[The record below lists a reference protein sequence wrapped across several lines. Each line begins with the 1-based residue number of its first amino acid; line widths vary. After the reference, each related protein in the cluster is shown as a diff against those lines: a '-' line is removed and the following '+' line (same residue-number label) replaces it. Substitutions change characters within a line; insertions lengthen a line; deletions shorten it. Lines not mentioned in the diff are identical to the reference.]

1 MTVLASTRILA
12 HARTAAG
19 RRTGPGRLGSAL
31 ILAALCVAAVLLAAS
46 PARAHAELVSSDP
59 KDGARLDAVP
69 ARVSLTFSE
78 EIAVAECGVQA
89 NGHAVPVH
97 PVAGQPAALVA
108 DLGGVQ
114 PDHGLVILAW
124 HSVSSDDGHVADGSL
139 RFSIGAGPADAVAPA
154 PNAGSVAGTAST
166 ANAAPGPA
174 APIPRPDPAV
184 KDLVVAAQVVG
195 FAATALFVG
204 GLVFIAAIW
213 PAGAGERRTRRLLAA
228 AWTLGLLAAAAEIPS
243 RAAYAALGSVSDLF
257 DGSAIQTMLAGRLG
271 ATLIAKVLLWVAG
284 GVILAAALQRAE
296 PATRLPG
303 WRLGLAAIGFGL
315 LRTAGMPGH
324 DDSSHPLAGAVA
336 DTVHLAGVALWAGG
350 LAVLLIGVLPRRRP
364 EELAVVVR
372 RYSNLALVSVTAI
385 ITAGVVLAWHL
396 VGSVSALLHSSYGHL
411 LLVKVGIVVAVL
423 LLAQHSKAWVR
434 HRLDIAVLLDG
445 DRAVVRPF
453 VYSVAAETG
462 LALAILTAAG
472 LLVTSSPGR

>member
-31 ILAALCVAAVLLAAS
+31 VLAALCVAVVLLAAS

-78 EIAVAECGVQA
+78 EIAVAQCGVLA
-89 NGHAVPVH
+89 NGHALPVH

-108 DLGGVQ
+108 DLGGIQ
-114 PDHGLVILAW
+114 PDHGVVTLAW

-139 RFSIGAGPADAVAPA
+139 RFSIGTGPAAAPA
-154 PNAGSVAGTAST
+154 PDAGSVAGTST

-174 APIPRPDPAV
+174 TSIPRPDPAV

-213 PAGAGERRTRRLLAA
+213 PAGAGERRTRRLLAV
-228 AWTLGLLAAAAEIPS
+228 AWTLGLLAAAAEIPL
-243 RAAYAALGSVSDLF
+243 RAAYAALDPVSGIF

-324 DDSSHPLAGAVA
+324 DDSAHPLAGAVA
-336 DTVHLAGVALWAGG
+336 DTVHLAGAALWAGG

-385 ITAGVVLAWHL
+385 ITAGLVLAWHL

-472 LLVTSSPGR
+472 LLITSSPGR